1 MDEFRESS
9 ENQNIITFRNL
20 LDEEN
25 EFKNSFGIPSH
36 AFWTTHVYV
45 MIFTVISKAFGEK
58 KKKKRKCLVK
68 TKFVIYVQMY
78 LVGRLRFTVFKRENL
93 ESHSHAIYKG
103 YQNALLVISG
113 HHGDKDMTKD

>member
-25 EFKNSFGIPSH
+25 EFENSFGIPTH
-36 AFWTTHVYV
+36 AFWTTLVCV

-58 KKKKRKCLVK
+58 EK
-68 TKFVIYVQMY
+68 TKMLSKNEVHY
-78 LVGRLRFTVFKRENL
+78 LCADVPCRET
-93 ESHSHAIYKG
+93 AIYC
-103 YQNALLVISG
+103 L
-113 HHGDKDMTKD
+113 